1 MPRTR
6 IVGAKSLTI
15 RRLQIDFTTD
25 ELSFIDSLKDQS
37 ASRSKAEVVRNAL
50 RLYRFMLDKRR
61 EGSTFVLRKSD
72 GQTTELVLDLI
83 L

>member
-6 IVGAKSLTI
+6 TVGGQSRTLH
-15 RRLQIDFTTD
+15 RLQIDFTTD
-25 ELSFIDSLKDQS
+25 ELDFIDSIKDQS

-72 GQTTELVLDLI
+72 GQTAELVLDLI